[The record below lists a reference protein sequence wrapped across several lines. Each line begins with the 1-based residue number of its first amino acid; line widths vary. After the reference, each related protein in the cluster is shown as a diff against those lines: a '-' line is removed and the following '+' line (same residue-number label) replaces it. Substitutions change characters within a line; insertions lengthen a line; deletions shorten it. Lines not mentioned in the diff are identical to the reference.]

1 MLMQNVIVK
10 GMYRVLSL
18 YTGVCVHPAYTHQSG
33 SLCKPNACI
42 LVHVIPVKQLDSG
55 GLIKQTFQSDHIK
68 NLYAIFL
75 TYLLHKCTT
84 LQLDSGS
91 CAAVIFIY
99 YSFSKNMVIENYK
112 YYTT

>member
-18 YTGVCVHPAYTHQSG
+18 YTGVCVHLAYTHQSG

-42 LVHVIPVKQLDSG
+42 LVHVIPMKQLD
-55 GLIKQTFQSDHIK
+55 
-68 NLYAIFL
+68 LYAIFL

-91 CAAVIFIY
+91 CAAVIFIF